1 VRQLHHCVLY
11 HIKRIRLMTQCDLCD
26 PECLPL
32 DLGQK
37 GFEGARAILGRLTQ
51 MCLPG
56 REQISYL

>member
-1 VRQLHHCVLY
+1 
-11 HIKRIRLMTQCDLCD
+11 MTQCDLCD

-32 DLGQK
+32 DPGQK